1 MWLLVLFQNLQSSKN
16 PLVALALVAG
26 HLGEGLLELLVDR
39 LELLLLG
46 DQLVL
51 QSVHLHRGGESG
63 NDNNSDDDRVVH
75 ERVIQPS
82 HLQYMFC
89 TTCNLQILTASK
101 TYNSEQKRRARSQA
115 TLRLKKSAPSQNIK
129 HNFILL

>member
-1 MWLLVLFQNLQSSKN
+1 MWLLVLFQNLQSSKI
-16 PLVALALVAG
+16 PLVAG

-82 HLQYMFC
+82 HF
-89 TTCNLQILTASK
+89 
-101 TYNSEQKRRARSQA
+101 
-115 TLRLKKSAPSQNIK
+115 NICFVQHVICK
-129 HNFILL
+129 F